1 MFQCIV
7 VSRDKK
13 EKEYIMVQ
21 VTHDYGM
28 FSQAGNDAVQGLVNA
43 VVVMAPKVKDA
54 QLTDYAERLLHSLSF
69 VELYSES
76 WDTMVRENFFAQ
88 INYELR

>member
-1 MFQCIV
+1 MFRCIV

-13 EKEYIMVQ
+13 QKEYIMVQ

-28 FSQAGNDAVQGLVNA
+28 FSTAGNKAVQGLVNA
-43 VVVMAPKVKDA
+43 VVTMAPRAKDSE
-54 QLTDYAERLLHSLSF
+54 LTDYAERLLHSLSF